1 MHHLPYLTDKFTEPK
16 ACAPHIGGKTHTRPR
31 TPAMKLLRSDFFRSF
46 GIGFGAVAFALV
58 MTRFDGAEALIA
70 VVQ

>member
-1 MHHLPYLTDKFTEPK
+1 MHGSAGVYEKFTAEK
-16 ACAPHIGGKTHTRPR
+16 AGALHIGCTATHFPR
-31 TPAMKLLRSDFFRSF
+31 ESPMKIFQSDLFRSF